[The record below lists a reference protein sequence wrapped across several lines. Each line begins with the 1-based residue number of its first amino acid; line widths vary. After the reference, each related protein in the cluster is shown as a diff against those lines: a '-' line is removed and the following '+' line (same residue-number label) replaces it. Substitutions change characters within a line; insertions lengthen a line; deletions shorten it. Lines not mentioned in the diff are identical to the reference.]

1 MRKSNIIEKIKFTYL
16 FYNKFIFYVSKRI
29 LVITTY
35 TSMYFHKNNDFIL
48 SNENIITWSIYN
60 MSVLRIF
67 SN

>member
-1 MRKSNIIEKIKFTYL
+1 MRKSNIVEKIKFTYL

-29 LVITTY
+29 LVVTTY
-35 TSMYFHKNNDFIL
+35 TSIYFHKNNDLIL
-48 SNENIITWSIYN
+48 RNENIITWSIYN